1 MLPRIFSQLV
11 KLSTIQRQVQRVPGK
26 AWIWIAVLISAASN
40 AIVSKLHNLGQ
51 CHLAPDGKNPISFCN
66 IFFTGSVVAFFTLLL
81 THPGEAKP
89 ERMRGWSRRDWVLT
103 LVSGALAG
111 AIAPIMFFKA
121 LAVTPVTNVVLAQT
135 IEIPMVLILAWM
147 LRGEKSTPTAILG
160 AMVAFFGVILTS
172 ILGHGGPIHIMRGDV
187 LTIAGTFSGVL
198 ATQLSRDVLQKISP
212 ILYGIIRNGLGS
224 ILFAVIVLRAYGPAH
239 FGEVFNEYLWEWTLV
254 YGSIVVVGGQ
264 ITWLLG
270 VKSAKAGDIALAVA
284 FTPVAGVFFAYLLLG
299 ERPTWGQW
307 VGGAVI
313 MVGVALHLFGEGKD
327 LKPESL
333 EPVSGSTFRGV

>member
-1 MLPRIFSQLV
+1 MLRIVS
-11 KLSTIQRQVQRVPGK
+11 RVPGK
-26 AWIWIAVLISAASN
+26 AWIWIAVLISGASN
-40 AIVSKLHNLGQ
+40 SIVAKLHNLGE
-51 CHLAPDGKNPISFCN
+51 CHLAPDGQNPISFCN

-89 ERMRGWSRRDWVLT
+89 ANMRGFSRKDWVLT

-121 LAVTPVTNVVLAQT
+121 LAETAVTNVVLVQT
-135 IEIPMVLILAWM
+135 IEIPMVLVLAWL
-147 LRGEKSTPTAILG
+147 LRREKSTPTAILG
-160 AMVAFFGVILTS
+160 ATVAFAGVILTS
-172 ILGHGGPIHIMRGDV
+172 ILGHAGPIHLMRGDV

-198 ATQLSRDVLQKISP
+198 ATQLSRDVLQRMSP

-224 ILFAVIVLRAYGPAH
+224 ILFALIVLKFYGPGH
-239 FGEVFNEYLWEWTLV
+239 FDDVFSPYLLEWTLV

-264 ITWLLG
+264 LTWLMG
-270 VKSAKAGDIALAVA
+270 VKSAKASDIALAVA

-299 ERPTWGQW
+299 EKPGWGQW

-313 MVGVALHLFGEGKD
+313 MAGVALHLFGERKEP
-327 LKPESL
+327 KPEGL
-333 EPVSGSTFRGV
+333 EPISGSAFRGV

>member
-1 MLPRIFSQLV
+1 MILGGIK
-11 KLSTIQRQVQRVPGK
+11 KLANQVPGK

-40 AIVSKLHNLGQ
+40 SIVAKLHNLGE
-51 CHLAPDGKNPISFCN
+51 CHLAPDGRNPISFCN

-89 ERMRGWSRRDWVLT
+89 AKLRGFSRKDWVLT

-121 LAVTPVTNVVLAQT
+121 LAETAVTNVVLVQT
-135 IEIPMVLILAWM
+135 IEIPMVLVLAWL

-160 AMVAFFGVILTS
+160 ATVAFAGVILTS
-172 ILGHGGPIHIMRGDV
+172 ILGHAGPIHLMRGDV
-187 LTIAGTFSGVL
+187 LTITGTFSGVL
-198 ATQLSRDVLQKISP
+198 ATQLSRDVLQRMSP
-212 ILYGIIRNGLGS
+212 ILYGVIRNGLGS
-224 ILFAVIVLRAYGPAH
+224 ILFALIVLKFYGPGH
-239 FGEVFNEYLWEWTLV
+239 FDDVFSPYLLEWTLV

-264 ITWLLG
+264 LTWLLG
-270 VKSAKAGDIALAVA
+270 VKSAKASDIALAVA

-299 ERPTWGQW
+299 EKPAWGQW

-313 MVGVALHLFGEGKD
+313 MMGVALHLFGERKEP
-327 LKPESL
+327 KPESL
-333 EPVSGSTFRGV
+333 EPISSSAFRGV

>member
-1 MLPRIFSQLV
+1 MMLRM
-11 KLSTIQRQVQRVPGK
+11 LSRVPGK

-40 AIVSKLHNLGQ
+40 SIVAKLHNLGE
-51 CHLAPDGKNPISFCN
+51 CHLAPDGRNPISFCN

-89 ERMRGWSRRDWVLT
+89 AKMRGFSRKDWVLT

-121 LAVTPVTNVVLAQT
+121 LAETAVTNVVLVQT
-135 IEIPMVLILAWM
+135 IEIPMVLVLAWL

-160 AMVAFFGVILTS
+160 AMVAFSGVILTS
-172 ILGHGGPIHIMRGDV
+172 ILGHEGPIHLMRGDV
-187 LTIAGTFSGVL
+187 LTIVGTFSGVL
-198 ATQLSRDVLQKISP
+198 ATQLSRDVLQRMSP
-212 ILYGIIRNGLGS
+212 ILYGILRNGLGS
-224 ILFAVIVLRAYGPAH
+224 ILFALIVLKFYGPGH
-239 FGEVFNEYLWEWTLV
+239 FNDVFSPYLLEWTLV

-264 ITWLLG
+264 LTWLLG
-270 VKSAKAGDIALAVA
+270 VKSAKASDIALAVA

-299 ERPTWGQW
+299 EKPAWGQW

-313 MVGVALHLFGEGKD
+313 MAGVALHLFGERKEP
-327 LKPESL
+327 KPEGL
-333 EPVSGSTFRGV
+333 EPISGSAFRGV

>member
-1 MLPRIFSQLV
+1 MILGGIK
-11 KLSTIQRQVQRVPGK
+11 KLANQVPGK

-40 AIVSKLHNLGQ
+40 SIVAKLHNLGE
-51 CHLAPDGKNPISFCN
+51 CHLASDGQNPISFCN

-89 ERMRGWSRRDWVLT
+89 AKMRGFSRKDWILT

-121 LAVTPVTNVVLAQT
+121 LAETAVTNVVLVQT
-135 IEIPMVLILAWM
+135 IEIPMVLVLAWL

-160 AMVAFFGVILTS
+160 ATVAFAGVILTS
-172 ILGHGGPIHIMRGDV
+172 ILGHAGPIHLMRGDV

-198 ATQLSRDVLQKISP
+198 ATQLSRDVLQRMSP
-212 ILYGIIRNGLGS
+212 ILYGILRNGLGS
-224 ILFAVIVLRAYGPAH
+224 ILFALIVLKFYGPGH
-239 FGEVFNEYLWEWTLV
+239 FDDVFSPYLLEWTLV

-264 ITWLLG
+264 LTWLMG
-270 VKSAKAGDIALAVA
+270 VKSAKASDIALAVA

-299 ERPTWGQW
+299 EKPAWGQW
-307 VGGAVI
+307 VGGVVI
-313 MVGVALHLFGEGKD
+313 MAGVALHLFGERKD
-327 LKPESL
+327 PKPEGL
-333 EPVSGSTFRGV
+333 EPISGSAFRGV